1 MKNTINTKKGFFTI
15 IERYGKDFK
24 IEKFD
29 PYVDNLNFLY
39 VEFFSNFNLGVEE
52 LSNLFKKFEP
62 EIIQIMKVNI
72 DRNIELYHN
81 HFDID
86 YQLIDS
92 LSIALSPKD
101 LSFKECYEISCS
113 KFLKMDIKS
122 ESLEYLESLTSIEKR
137 NAYGFS

>member
-1 MKNTINTKKGFFTI
+1 MKF
-15 IERYGKDFK
+15 
-24 IEKFD
+24 
-29 PYVDNLNFLY
+29 
-39 VEFFSNFNLGVEE
+39 
-52 LSNLFKKFEP
+52 
-62 EIIQIMKVNI
+62 NI
-72 DRNIELYHN
+72 DRNIELYQN

-101 LSFKECYEISCS
+101 VSFKECYEISCS

-122 ESLEYLESLTSIEKR
+122 ESLEYVKGLTSIEIR